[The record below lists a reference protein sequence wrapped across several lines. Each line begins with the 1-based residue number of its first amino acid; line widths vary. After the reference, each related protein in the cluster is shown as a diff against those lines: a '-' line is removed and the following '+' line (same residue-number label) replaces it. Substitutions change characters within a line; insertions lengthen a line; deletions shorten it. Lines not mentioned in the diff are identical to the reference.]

1 METHALLSQLKS
13 SPMNARRTNRLVDIP
28 VLAAL
33 IKSQGLLQNL
43 VVRDNGDGAYDVIEG
58 ERRRAAIRLL
68 VKSGDWPKDR
78 LIPIKVL
85 SDGHNDT
92 EVSLAANLGRVD
104 MHPADTFEAFRH
116 LVEDEGR
123 TPEAIGLRF
132 GYAASTVRGFLR
144 LANVSPRLM
153 KAFRRDEVTL
163 DQMRALAITD
173 DHKRQETAFYDSPE
187 HLRTPR
193 SLRRMVMEGRIE
205 ANDKFARF
213 VGLTAY
219 EEAGGQ
225 VTRDLFGNEDE
236 AYIEDSGLLHQLAT
250 AKLEAKAV
258 ELREEG
264 WQWVEI
270 HLDLAASGLW
280 DHPKASR
287 SEHGFDSDSDAARLY
302 AGVILGIERDGT
314 LAIHKGLL
322 KPEVAKALKRATAKG
337 EQREL
342 PAPEAKPESVQFSAT
357 MIAELTAIR
366 TMAMRCELA
375 KRPNLALAII
385 VHDLALAAFY
395 ETWEH
400 DEKLTEIALKLTDV
414 ASFIENGD
422 GDKAVSERRAVL
434 EDWASRLPSDVKE
447 LWPWVIA
454 QEESALLEL
463 LAILVAGTINLVTS
477 RGEKPSARATSRDR
491 LTTALTLDMTR
502 WWRADARFLSRI
514 SKAAILAALAEGV
527 SPKIAASLSQG
538 TKGDLVPAAE
548 RKLAKSSWLP
558 VVLRTPKPSDD
569 QVDVAEA
576 EIGHD
581 QPERVE

>member
-1 METHALLSQLKS
+1 
-13 SPMNARRTNRLVDIP
+13 
-28 VLAAL
+28 
-33 IKSQGLLQNL
+33 
-43 VVRDNGDGAYDVIEG
+43 
-58 ERRRAAIRLL
+58 
-68 VKSGDWPKDR
+68 
-78 LIPIKVL
+78 
-85 SDGHNDT
+85 
-92 EVSLAANLGRVD
+92 
-104 MHPADTFEAFRH
+104 
-116 LVEDEGR
+116 
-123 TPEAIGLRF
+123 
-132 GYAASTVRGFLR
+132 
-144 LANVSPRLM
+144 
-153 KAFRRDEVTL
+153 
-163 DQMRALAITD
+163 
-173 DHKRQETAFYDSPE
+173 
-187 HLRTPR
+187 
-193 SLRRMVMEGRIE
+193 
-205 ANDKFARF
+205 
-213 VGLTAY
+213 
-219 EEAGGQ
+219 
-225 VTRDLFGNEDE
+225 
-236 AYIEDSGLLHQLAT
+236 
-250 AKLEAKAV
+250 
-258 ELREEG
+258 
-264 WQWVEI
+264 
-270 HLDLAASGLW
+270 
-280 DHPKASR
+280 
-287 SEHGFDSDSDAARLY
+287 
-302 AGVILGIERDGT
+302 
-314 LAIHKGLL
+314 
-322 KPEVAKALKRATAKG
+322 
-337 EQREL
+337 
-342 PAPEAKPESVQFSAT
+342 
-357 MIAELTAIR
+357 
-366 TMAMRCELA
+366 MAMRCELA
-375 KRPNLALAII
+375 KRPDLALAII